1 MTVTAKNLLLLNI
14 LFQVKFPDYFLA
26 DQLTSQV
33 VMISQYDEKKFVVDE
48 SLIFVIEAC
57 AANDCRYKL
66 HDVLCCIFATM
77 V

>member
-1 MTVTAKNLLLLNI
+1 M
-14 LFQVKFPDYFLA
+14 
-26 DQLTSQV
+26 V
-33 VMISQYDEKKFVVDE
+33 VNFVVDE
-48 SLIFVIEAC
+48 SLIFVVIEAC